1 MTQEEF
7 RGNRNEIDD
16 MIKEGMSEIEI
27 LDAWLTSEIKEGKE
41 EIKKIERS
49 GMDSLFI
56 V

>member
-27 LDAWLTSEIKEGKE
+27 LDAWLTSEIKDGKE
-41 EIKKIERS
+41 EIKKLKEAEWIRS
-49 GMDSLFI
+49 
-56 V
+56 